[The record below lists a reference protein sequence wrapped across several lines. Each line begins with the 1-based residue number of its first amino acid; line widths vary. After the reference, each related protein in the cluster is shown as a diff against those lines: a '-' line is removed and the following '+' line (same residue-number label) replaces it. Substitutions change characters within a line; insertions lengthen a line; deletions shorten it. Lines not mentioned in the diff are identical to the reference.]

1 MSAQVCIDVVAAAA
15 RRAAMP
21 KRKADEC
28 ISNTR
33 GKSSTRV
40 SLDDERRKKLRAELV
55 ASTGVTK
62 SGIAKVLQT
71 LQGEGLL
78 KDDKL
83 GAPKER
89 DRLTEASAHHARA
102 HTPYGKVVQR
112 VAIPMTTGPPLAW
125 EFINPFAFI
134 WYLSTIC
141 CEFSEMM
148 ANAARNAGHKLRF
161 LLYGDELT
169 PGNPLRVDGGRQS
182 FCFYYSFLDWPPW
195 ILHRKDGWLALGAL
209 RTSIIHRIDGGVSHL
224 ITIIMKTLFVDGPVN
239 FADGFSFMNRGVSV
253 LCTATFVGFI
263 ADEKGL
269 KEFLNIKGQA
279 GHKPCPNCKNVVN
292 FIHKRGAAGS
302 DYVVGLDAT
311 SLGELKLHND
321 KSFFAM
327 VSRVGAAAAAS
338 NAECEELEKVCG
350 VNYDP
355 RSILFCPEL
364 RPLIK
369 MPDIYHRD
377 WQHTLCSNGVAGTE
391 IAAILGVMQANAA
404 LKARNIVLDTLEK
417 YCAKFTMPSE
427 HSSNKNWFSKKHI
440 APDHVKHFASDILC
454 MVPLL
459 YSFFTR
465 VVAPLGHMADNIT
478 CFGLLYKILSIL
490 QCTYVLTAEKYAEL
504 RRAVD
509 EHHQLFKR
517 LYPNHIKVKF
527 HHLLH
532 LPEDLQHLGLVLS
545 CFVTERKHRDWKRT
559 SIWAFRHVEHQSTF
573 DFVNYCVQEFV
584 SGRFSFK
591 PVYLVNPEQLV
602 DVWSVSWTAITL
614 AGCVR
619 RGDVVVVISREGEHR
634 VGECLRFWQRDDD
647 SFIEVLCYR
656 RISKVLGEYS
666 TDTSNVGFFRAS
678 SVKVRCAHAPSRKN
692 VVHVIVPFCL

>member
-1 MSAQVCIDVVAAAA
+1 
-15 RRAAMP
+15 
-21 KRKADEC
+21 
-28 ISNTR
+28 
-33 GKSSTRV
+33 
-40 SLDDERRKKLRAELV
+40 
-55 ASTGVTK
+55 
-62 SGIAKVLQT
+62 
-71 LQGEGLL
+71 
-78 KDDKL
+78 
-83 GAPKER
+83 
-89 DRLTEASAHHARA
+89 
-102 HTPYGKVVQR
+102 
-112 VAIPMTTGPPLAW
+112 
-125 EFINPFAFI
+125 
-134 WYLSTIC
+134 
-141 CEFSEMM
+141 
-148 ANAARNAGHKLRF
+148 
-161 LLYGDELT
+161 
-169 PGNPLRVDGGRQS
+169 
-182 FCFYYSFLDWPPW
+182 
-195 ILHRKDGWLALGAL
+195 
-209 RTSIIHRIDGGVSHL
+209 
-224 ITIIMKTLFVDGPVN
+224 
-239 FADGFSFMNRGVSV
+239 
-253 LCTATFVGFI
+253 
-263 ADEKGL
+263 
-269 KEFLNIKGQA
+269 
-279 GHKPCPNCKNVVN
+279 
-292 FIHKRGAAGS
+292 
-302 DYVVGLDAT
+302 
-311 SLGELKLHND
+311 
-321 KSFFAM
+321 
-327 VSRVGAAAAAS
+327 
-338 NAECEELEKVCG
+338 
-350 VNYDP
+350 
-355 RSILFCPEL
+355 
-364 RPLIK
+364 
-369 MPDIYHRD
+369 
-377 WQHTLCSNGVAGTE
+377 
-391 IAAILGVMQANAA
+391 MQANAA

-417 YCAKFTMPSE
+417 YCAKFTVPSE
-427 HSSNKNWFSKKHI
+427 NSSNKNWFSKKHI
-440 APDHVKHFASDILC
+440 APDYVKYFASDILA

-666 TDTSNVGFFRAS
+666 TDTSNIGFFRAS

-692 VVHVIVPFCL
+692 VVHVLVPFCL